1 MQKQCFQTIKVKP
14 YLSVNTVSD
23 KSTKVTGKTEAKASV
38 NVYLNNKLYK
48 TVTADKNGKFSASI
62 KKQKAGAK
70 VKVVATRTRYQNTV
84 TKTVA
89 DKTPPSLT
97 CAGCDQQ
104 HNSY

>member
-1 MQKQCFQTIKVKP
+1 M
-14 YLSVNTVSD
+14 
-23 KSTKVTGKTEAKASV
+23 

-70 VKVVATRTRYQNTV
+70 VKVVATRNKVSNTV

-97 CAGCDQQ
+97 VPAVTSNTTVIKARRKPELQS
-104 HNSY
+104 NFILETSI